1 MQILIMGEPWIREGR
16 WAMKREN
23 LLKLGNFH
31 VLNGLSLVKGRLT
44 NIGSVPE
51 TECEEISRN

>member
-16 WAMKREN
+16 WAMKNWKN

-31 VLNGLSLVKGRLT
+31 VLNALSLVKDRLT

-51 TECEEISRN
+51 TEC